1 MIFTSG
7 ALLSCEVGL
16 RREDLLFVDGHIHL
30 LDQKAVGWDSVTLLE
45 K

>member
-30 LDQKAVGWDSVTLLE
+30 LDQKAVGWDSITLLE